1 MPYKP
6 KVDKIG
12 IGLSSK
18 LYKSLEVIEKTP
30 INKEEINITK
40 PTMVVVF
47 TEKQASRIFGSGL
60 NELKTSLLIN
70 LKNSTDAESVLGFLE
85 INKMIS
91 DYFLS
96 DYNRTNRMFSLIT
109 KYSIMFSLSILI
121 LAIFNVTNAVIS
133 NIYSRKDEIKLLSN
147 IGLTKKELKGILN
160 HESRRILIPAS
171 IYSIILSILIL
182 IVIERLLFYNLIF
195 NLNILIY
202 PLISILSTI
211 SIIYFINKITIK
223 LSFDSLI
230 LEKIKKSAKIL
241 IYRIWR
247 TFA

>member
-1 MPYKP
+1 
-6 KVDKIG
+6 
-12 IGLSSK
+12 
-18 LYKSLEVIEKTP
+18 
-30 INKEEINITK
+30 
-40 PTMVVVF
+40 
-47 TEKQASRIFGSGL
+47 
-60 NELKTSLLIN
+60 
-70 LKNSTDAESVLGFLE
+70 
-85 INKMIS
+85 
-91 DYFLS
+91 
-96 DYNRTNRMFSLIT
+96 MFSLIT

-230 LEKIKKSAKIL
+230 LEK
-241 IYRIWR
+241 
-247 TFA
+247 